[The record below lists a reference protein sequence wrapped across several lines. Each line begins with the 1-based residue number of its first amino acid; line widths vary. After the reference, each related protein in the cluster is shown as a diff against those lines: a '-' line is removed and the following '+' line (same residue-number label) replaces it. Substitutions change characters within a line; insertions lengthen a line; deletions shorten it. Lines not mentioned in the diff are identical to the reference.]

1 MRVPSS
7 SLTLVIWG
15 ACSNLLKVRLRT
27 PDQYGRA
34 GWRLAAPVFR
44 ICRFRGPLI
53 ALALEPLI
61 SRVVRGGGWPSPS
74 FASAGFEGPWPC
86 QPPSR

>member
-15 ACSNLLKVRLRT
+15 TCSKLLEVRLRS
-27 PDQYGRA
+27 PGQWGRA
-34 GWRLAAPVFR
+34 GWRLGAPVFR

-53 ALALEPLI
+53 VLALDPLI
-61 SRVVRGGGWPSPS
+61 SRVVRGGGWPPLS
-74 FASAGFEGPWPC
+74 FASPGFEGLWTC
-86 QPPSR
+86 QP